1 MVRKKIINVFLILVL
16 SVQLLPV
23 MQVGALLSSNQL
35 TEEIPHGSPD
45 GGGKVKFSNDQC
57 KNLFCFDAMESLG
70 LLSSLSPSH
79 FVDLAETI
87 PSNPVSEVQTPPP
100 NC

>member
-45 GGGKVKFSNDQC
+45 GGGKIKFSSDQC
-57 KNLFCFDAMESLG
+57 KNLFCIDSNEHLE
-70 LLSSLSPSH
+70 LLSSFSTSH
-79 FVDLAETI
+79 FVDLVEKI